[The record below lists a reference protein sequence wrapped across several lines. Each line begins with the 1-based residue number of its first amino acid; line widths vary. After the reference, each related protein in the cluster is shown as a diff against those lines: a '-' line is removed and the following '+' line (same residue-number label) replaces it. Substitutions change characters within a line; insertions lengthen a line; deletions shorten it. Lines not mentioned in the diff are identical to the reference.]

1 MRSSEVLLAITGLV
15 ALVGI
20 ALIGSLEDN
29 SYNNQVVIEDEY
41 EDGSAVVTV
50 YDLAS
55 TGDIRQERHYR
66 IIK

>member
-20 ALIGSLEDN
+20 ALIGSIDD
-29 SYNNQVVIEDEY
+29 SCTNQVVVEDEY
-41 EDGSAVVTV
+41 EDGSTIVTV

-55 TGDIRQERHYR
+55 TGDIHQERHYR
-66 IIK
+66 IIR

>member
-29 SYNNQVVIEDEY
+29 SYRNQVVVEDEY
-41 EDGSAVVTV
+41 EDGTALVIV
-50 YDLAS
+50 YNIMDDGDLQ
-55 TGDIRQERHYR
+55 QERTYK